1 MRSKKKNR
9 RIGDI
14 IRIIVLL
21 IALSVLLYPTV
32 SNYLYE
38 KNSSTIVS
46 NYEKD
51 VSDTSDEEKIEM
63 FRLAREYNARLA
75 GNQGTIGDGFSEED
89 DVDEEYES
97 LLNPYDTGMMGYI
110 QIPKIDVE
118 LPVYHGTKESVLQVG
133 VGHLKNT
140 SLPIG
145 GDATHAV
152 LTGHRGLPSRMLFT
166 DLDQMKNGDI
176 FYVKI
181 LGENFAYEVDQIKT
195 VLPEETEGLQIVDG
209 QDYITLITCTPYGI
223 NTHRLLVR
231 GHRIPYEE
239 AIQIEPDEI
248 DKGVK
253 IPFEV
258 KVLLIGLGI
267 LAVILVIFVIVSKVR
282 SRSQKNEERRRKRR
296 SKSRNKR
303 R

>member
-1 MRSKKKNR
+1 MRRKKRKR

-51 VSDTSDEEKIEM
+51 VLNTSEEEKAEL
-63 FRLAREYNARLA
+63 FRLARDYNARLA
-75 GNQGTIGDGFSEED
+75 DNQGVIGDGFSED
-89 DVDEEYES
+89 DERDEEYES
-97 LLNPYDTGMMGYI
+97 LLNPYETGMMGYI

-118 LPVYHGTKESVLQVG
+118 LPIYHGTKESVLQVG
-133 VGHLKNT
+133 IGHLKNT
-140 SLPIG
+140 SLPVG

-152 LTGHRGLPSRMLFT
+152 LTGHRGLPLRMLFT

-176 FYVKI
+176 FYIKI
-181 LGENFAYEVDQIKT
+181 LGENFAYEVDQIQT
-195 VLPEETEGLQIVDG
+195 VLPEETEGLQIVEG
-209 QDYITLITCTPYGI
+209 QDSITLITCTPYGV

-231 GHRIPYEE
+231 GHRVPYEE
-239 AIQIEPDEI
+239 AIQMEPDEVDRGI
-248 DKGVK
+248 KV
-253 IPFEV
+253 PFEV

-267 LAVILVIFVIVSKVR
+267 LAVIFMIFAIVSKVR
-282 SRSQKNEERRRKRR
+282 NQSQKTAQRRRKG
-296 SKSRNKR
+296 SKSGNKR
-303 R
+303 C

>member
-1 MRSKKKNR
+1 MRRKKRKR

-51 VSDTSDEEKIEM
+51 VLNTSEEEKAEL

-75 GNQGTIGDGFSEED
+75 DNQGVIGDGFSED
-89 DVDEEYES
+89 DERDEEYES
-97 LLNPYDTGMMGYI
+97 LLNPYETGMMGYI

-118 LPVYHGTKESVLQVG
+118 LPIYHGTKESVLQVG
-133 VGHLKNT
+133 IGHLKNT
-140 SLPIG
+140 SLPVG

-176 FYVKI
+176 FYIKI
-181 LGENFAYEVDQIKT
+181 LGENFAYEVDQIQT
-195 VLPEETEGLQIVDG
+195 VLPEETEGLQIVEG
-209 QDYITLITCTPYGI
+209 QDSITLITCTPYGV

-231 GHRIPYEE
+231 GHRVPYEE
-239 AIQIEPDEI
+239 AIQIELDEI
-248 DKGVK
+248 DKGMK

-258 KVLLIGLGI
+258 RVLLIGFGI
-267 LAVILVIFVIVSKVR
+267 LAVIFIIFVIVSKVR
-282 SRSQKNEERRRKRR
+282 NQSQKAAGRRRT
-296 SKSRNKR
+296 RNKR
-303 R
+303 H